1 MRNECINCKALGL
14 PDESV
19 LLDLDLPED
28 YTGISLTLIEDYINN
43 PHTKEDPV
51 YWSLA
56 TLERASKVA
65 INSDLEKARRQA
77 YFCLCAPQKH
87 TFSLKFAGQS

>member
-1 MRNECINCKALGL
+1 MTNECIKCKALGL
-14 PDESV
+14 PDEIV
-19 LLDLDLPED
+19 LRALDLTED

-65 INSDLEKARRQA
+65 MDSDLEKARRQA
-77 YFCLCAPQKH
+77 YFLCVLRE
-87 TFSLKFAGQS
+87 TRF